1 MLPPLVL
8 LEDAEARLGKV
19 FDLDEQERPLAVLA
33 DASALVRAEAGR
45 TWVDDTGEVADVPD
59 VVAAVVLRV
68 AIRAIEHPEGF
79 VSESGGDYTY
89 TRRGVEDGVYLTDRE
104 ERMIRRAVGRSG
116 LWTQPVERGDIAV
129 SNTGWVDD
137 QYGLEPF
144 PLDVYPRGW

>member
-1 MLPPLVL
+1 MLPPLVP
-8 LEDAEARLGKV
+8 LEDVEARLGRV

-45 TWVDDTGEVADVPD
+45 TWVGEDTNVVIGVPD
-59 VVAAVVLRV
+59 AIQAVVLRV

-104 ERMIRRAVGRSG
+104 ERIIRRAVGKSG
-116 LWTQPVERGDIAV
+116 LWTQPVERGDIAAC
-129 SNTGWVDD
+129 NTGWVYD

-144 PLDVYPRGW
+144 PLDIYRG